1 MASYKA
7 CMEKVTSEP
16 NVSKQIEIAIKQFE
30 ADNEIL
36 LSSSESIEQ
45 ECKHLK
51 IQIAEMSCEL
61 ERINDESTELQQKQ
75 DDYFIL
81 SNKLVSIE
89 YQLSQLDAKTKELR
103 RNKPVNEIELL
114 YRDPNNLNKVL
125 ESELNVLR
133 ENTTRLTKS
142 INFYK
147 TKAKEAE
154 NVIKNMEQEINN
166 SSQPKTITII
176 PKSANETVILD
187 KSERVTQTSNINFNP
202 KKTKL
207 KELIN
212 TYNKEIVDLNNEVN
226 EFQSL
231 NEKLERDNEQKRQE
245 LSRKF
250 DTICKLEIELEM
262 LKEKYQKIKSV
273 DPK

>member
-1 MASYKA
+1 
-7 CMEKVTSEP
+7 ME
-16 NVSKQIEIAIKQFE
+16 A
-30 ADNEIL
+30 
-36 LSSSESIEQ
+36 
-45 ECKHLK
+45 
-51 IQIAEMSCEL
+51 
-61 ERINDESTELQQKQ
+61 
-75 DDYFIL
+75 
-81 SNKLVSIE
+81 
-89 YQLSQLDAKTKELR
+89 
-103 RNKPVNEIELL
+103 
-114 YRDPNNLNKVL
+114 
-125 ESELNVLR
+125 ELNVLR

-154 NVIKNMEQEINN
+154 NVINNMEQEIIN
-166 SSQPKTITII
+166 SNQPKTITII
-176 PKSANETVILD
+176 PKSANDNTIILD

-231 NEKLERDNEQKRQE
+231 NEKLERDNEQKRQD

-262 LKEKYQKIKSV
+262 LREKYQKMKGV
-273 DPK
+273 EAK

>member
-1 MASYKA
+1 
-7 CMEKVTSEP
+7 MEKVTSEP

-51 IQIAEMSCEL
+51 IQIAEMTCEL
-61 ERINDESTELQQKQ
+61 ERINAESTELQQKQ
-75 DDYFIL
+75 DDFFIL

-103 RNKPVNEIELL
+103 RNKPINEIELL

-125 ESELNVLR
+125 EAELNVLR

-154 NVIKNMEQEINN
+154 NVINNMEQEIIN
-166 SSQPKTITII
+166 SNQPKTITII
-176 PKSANETVILD
+176 PKSANDNTIILD

-231 NEKLERDNEQKRQE
+231 NEKLERDNEQKRQD

-262 LKEKYQKIKSV
+262 LREKYQKMKGV
-273 DPK
+273 EAK